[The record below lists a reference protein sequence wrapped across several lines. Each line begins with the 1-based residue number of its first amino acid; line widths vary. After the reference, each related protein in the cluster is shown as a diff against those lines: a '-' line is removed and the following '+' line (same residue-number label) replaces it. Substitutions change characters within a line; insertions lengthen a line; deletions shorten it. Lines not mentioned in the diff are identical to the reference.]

1 MASSRATP
9 ADPSPTMVGISGDLP
24 RCRWNY
30 ALSPKRNFATAQ
42 LSLDEVRTLKSRIGG
57 TVNDVVLALAASS
70 LREFLL
76 GHDELPDKPLVA
88 SIPVSTDEKG
98 AMREFGNR
106 TAAITTL
113 LHVNIAG
120 PLERY
125 NAIRESTK
133 QGKAELDVMGKHTYG
148 LLMHYIPPALLQ
160 WISQSKFRK
169 RKANNPKYVPPSNM
183 SISNVPGPRELLSAK
198 DNTVTDLYSIGPLI
212 DGIGLNITVWS
223 YAGKLNFS
231 VMGCKKALPD
241 INKISDGIAT
251 AMQELQALSASEE
264 NSDG

>member
-1 MASSRATP
+1 
-9 ADPSPTMVGISGDLP
+9 
-24 RCRWNY
+24 
-30 ALSPKRNFATAQ
+30 
-42 LSLDEVRTLKSRIGG
+42 
-57 TVNDVVLALAASS
+57 
-70 LREFLL
+70 
-76 GHDELPDKPLVA
+76 
-88 SIPVSTDEKG
+88 
-98 AMREFGNR
+98 
-106 TAAITTL
+106 
-113 LHVNIAG
+113 
-120 PLERY
+120 
-125 NAIRESTK
+125 
-133 QGKAELDVMGKHTYG
+133 
-148 LLMHYIPPALLQ
+148 
-160 WISQSKFRK
+160 
-169 RKANNPKYVPPSNM
+169 M